1 MCRVYEKYL
10 YLPVNFV
17 INLNLFEIE
26 NNKASK
32 KKKKTVNEIMLT
44 EGLESDCRMVILGI
58 HIFF

>member
-17 INLNLFEIE
+17 INLNLFE

-32 KKKKTVNEIMLT
+32 KGKKKPVNEIMLT
-44 EGLESDCRMVILGI
+44 EGLESDRRMVILCI